1 MFSTQQLDKKEQL
14 TQLDHLQYSRDVVHK
29 HSKATQKLIDLV
41 INNVD
46 DAEEAYRNGKKAI
59 WAGGGWELPLI
70 YASDTISVAYS
81 ELGRLSGQEAI
92 TIAEDYYQLPLET
105 CSMVKTTVGEWH
117 LRKGNGINRIFGNAS
132 FCEPFNLAWEVM
144 RKEGYDVYNI
154 DVVYRAPGVDGKRYE
169 DLVKY
174 FIEEIYDFAE
184 WLTGKREI
192 DKARLAFEIRR
203 KNRLM
208 EKVRKIMDLRLKHP
222 LHIRSLAVMFFL
234 AGLGSYY
241 GKPEEYEE
249 VVDELLEELE
259 NKEVDEEELKNT
271 IPLVWAG
278 GRGQEFGIYDA
289 IDEAGG
295 ALLGFVNVP
304 YAKDYREDIDP
315 VESLAR
321 FLLDGQQAGASIF
334 RRQVIEQQIDK
345 VDARG
350 LIQYGFLGCSFGSI
364 DREMFR
370 NYFHKKG
377 IPSISLEGI
386 FQVGAPTGQVLTRIR
401 AFIEML
407 S

>member
-1 MFSTQQLDKKEQL
+1 MPSAVLLDKTEQL
-14 TQLDHLQYSRDVVHK
+14 TQLEHLQYSRDVVHK
-29 HSKATQKLIDLV
+29 HSKAIQKLLNLV
-41 INNVD
+41 ITNVE

-70 YASDTISVAYS
+70 YACDNISVPFA
-81 ELGRLSGQEAI
+81 ELGRLSGKDAI
-92 TIAEDYYQLPLET
+92 TIAEDYYQLPVET

-117 LRKGNGINRIFGNAS
+117 LRRENGIRRIFGNGS

-144 RKEGYDVYNI
+144 RKEGYDVYNL
-154 DVVYRAPGVDGKRYE
+154 DVVYRAPGVDGDKYE
-169 DLVKY
+169 KLVKY

-184 WLTGKREI
+184 WLTGSRGI
-192 DKARLAFEIRR
+192 DKDKLAFEIRR

-208 EKVRKIMDLRLKHP
+208 AKVRKVMDLRLKHP
-222 LHIRSLAVMFFL
+222 LYIKSLAVMFFL
-234 AGLGSYY
+234 TGLGSYY
-241 GKPEEYEE
+241 GKPEEYEQ

-259 NKEVDEEELKNT
+259 NKEIDEEEIRNT

-289 IDEAGG
+289 VDEAGG

-315 VESLAR
+315 VESIAR

-334 RRQVIEQQIDK
+334 RRHVVEAQIEK
-345 VDARG
+345 VNAKG
-350 LIQYGFLGCSFGSI
+350 LIQYGFLGCSFASI

-370 NYFHKKG
+370 EYFHKKG
-377 IPSISLEGI
+377 IPSISLEGT
-386 FQVGAPTGQVLTRIR
+386 FQVGAPSGQVLTRIK